1 MDLRSRRETYNGFG
15 EALARGFEF
24 AATPAI
30 FGGIGWVLDRA
41 LGTAP
46 LFFLLLI
53 LFGFTGMFVR
63 MWLGYDTEMRRHE
76 ANAPW
81 APKHRDG
88 ENGSHA

>member
-24 AATPAI
+24 AVTPAI
-30 FGGIGWVLDRA
+30 FGGIGWLLDRQF
-41 LGTAP
+41 GTTP
-46 LFFLLLI
+46 LFLLLLI
-53 LFGFTGMFVR
+53 VFGFVGMFVR

-81 APKHRDG
+81 ARKPKGDV
-88 ENGSHA
+88 E

>member
-30 FGGIGWVLDRA
+30 FGGIGWVLDRT

>member
-1 MDLRSRRETYNGFG
+1 VDLRSRRETYNGFG

-24 AATPAI
+24 AVTPAI
-30 FGGIGWVLDRA
+30 FGGIGWLLDRA

-46 LFFLLLI
+46 LLLVVLV
-53 LFGFTGMFVR
+53 LFGFAGMFVR

-81 APKHRDG
+81 APKNH
-88 ENGSHA
+88 NGGTAR